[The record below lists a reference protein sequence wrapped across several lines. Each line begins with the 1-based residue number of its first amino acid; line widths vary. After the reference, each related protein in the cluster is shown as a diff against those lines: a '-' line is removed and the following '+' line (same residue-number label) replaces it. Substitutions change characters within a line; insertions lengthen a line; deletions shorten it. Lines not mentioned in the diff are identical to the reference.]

1 MKKVENNDVVNSI
14 IKSKVQ
20 KSSNFKYKSFHT
32 NFGKLYRE
40 KNFSLLIEEVVDNKN
55 ENDYDKDSFIKEY
68 ISFCEKESEIN
79 ETNLN

>member
-1 MKKVENNDVVNSI
+1 MSKIENNDAFNSI

-55 ENDYDKDSFIKEY
+55 ENDYDKDSFITEY
-68 ISFCEKESEIN
+68 ISFCDDNHTIN
-79 ETNLN
+79 ETEPN